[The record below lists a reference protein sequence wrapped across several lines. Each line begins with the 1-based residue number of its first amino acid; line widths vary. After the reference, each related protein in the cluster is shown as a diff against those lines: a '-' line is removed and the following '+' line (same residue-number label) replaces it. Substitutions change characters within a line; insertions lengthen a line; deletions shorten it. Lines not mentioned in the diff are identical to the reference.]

1 MELNYSTIIK
11 YLNPESV
18 KEENKVDD
26 NGLCKKNIIGDLKCI
41 SSNITNILKES
52 NKKFYRIGVSNK
64 INMNNKDMNISFFS
78 SILTVLDKNF
88 LTYDETLSINIL
100 KSLIGS
106 IKEIISKSSFKFE
119 LKYKFPKTVL
129 LERVSKFDFNDG
141 LIYQVFV
148 QILDINLL
156 IFDKSN
162 IYTSFPED
170 SMNPWKPIIMM
181 NKNNDS
187 YEPILSEDNKLFS
200 YNDSYIRK
208 IFTKNYSEIKYFN
221 EEYLNKEFSLNDDIL
236 QLIDE
241 FLLENNETCE
251 DKIEH
256 DNDNIKSESVDSVE
270 EEEDKMELS
279 ESNTKSLETK
289 GLIKKSKNEESELN
303 NNKQESLEDNNK
315 IYNKTS
321 LRSLKK
327 DELLNLISKNKKIK
341 NYFAKSFDKSQQ
353 SSLTKSE
360 LIEKFIFF
368 QNMLQ
373 NQNSVQSSSS

>member
-18 KEENKVDD
+18 KEENKIDD
-26 NGLCKKNIIGDLKCI
+26 NGLCKKNIIGDLTCI

-64 INMNNKDMNISFFS
+64 ININNKDVNISFFS

-88 LTYDETLSINIL
+88 LTYDETLSVNIL

-106 IKEIISKSSFKFE
+106 IKELISKSSFKFE

-170 SMNPWKPIIMM
+170 SMNPWKPLIIM
-181 NKNNDS
+181 NKNKDS

-200 YNDSYIRK
+200 YNDSYIKK
-208 IFTKNYSEIKYFN
+208 IFAKNYSEIKYFN

-236 QLIDE
+236 QLVDE
-241 FLLENNETCE
+241 FLLENNETF
-251 DKIEH
+251 
-256 DNDNIKSESVDSVE
+256 
-270 EEEDKMELS
+270 EEEDKQNNDNKSELEESTEEDEHMELS
-279 ESNTKSLETK
+279 ESNTKSLESK
-289 GLIKKSKNEESELN
+289 GLIKKSKNDEN
-303 NNKQESLEDNNK
+303 NLDDSIKQESLESNNDK

-321 LRSLKK
+321 LRNLKK

-341 NYFAKSFDKSQQ
+341 NYFAKSFDKLNH
-353 SSLTKSE
+353 SSLTKNE